1 MQRFVVKMAN
11 PTINDATMPNS
22 TDHTRI
28 GSCAIRLTLVDLIL
42 RRLENTNHVGCGPKA
57 AEVFLIPA
65 LVDAAEKGI
74 MRRHHKAMERTARV
88 DL

>member
-1 MQRFVVKMAN
+1 
-11 PTINDATMPNS
+11 MPNS

-42 RRLENTNHVGCGPKA
+42 RRLENTNHVGCGGCGPKA

>member
-1 MQRFVVKMAN
+1 MAN
-11 PTINDATMPNS
+11 PTINDAQFHRPHP
-22 TDHTRI
+22 DWELRHQVD
-28 GSCAIRLTLVDLIL
+28 TLVDLIL
-42 RRLENTNHVGCGPKA
+42 RRLENTNHVGCGGCGPKA